1 MMNDCSRIKKNAIKQ
16 CLKSFRKKLEAENF
30 YFLSERNVKI
40 GCKDKIYD
48 SQKSLTLRTNYQPEW
63 QKKSRNR

>member
-1 MMNDCSRIKKNAIKQ
+1 MNAIKQ
-16 CLKSFRKKLEAENF
+16 TIKSFRRKNEVENF
-30 YFLSERNVKI
+30 YFLSERKVKI
-40 GCKDKIYD
+40 GCEDKIYD